1 MAAQI
6 PDICAYDC
14 PFADFPPAE
23 TAGLCHTMSAVW
35 CRKLRRLTRKNTPCE
50 WKATAQATT
59 GRKPA
64 ACKPRP
70 ARQTRGRTP
79 RRPRK

>member
-6 PDICAYDC
+6 PDICDYDC

-23 TAGLCHTMSAVW
+23 TAGLCHTMSGVW
-35 CRKLRRLTRKNTPCE
+35 CRKLRRLTRKNAPCE
-50 WKATAQATT
+50 WQASEE
-59 GRKPA
+59 RKPA
-64 ACKPRP
+64 ARKARPRGS
-70 ARQTRGRTP
+70 ARGRTP